1 MTNNDLHDI
10 KLNRINPLI
19 NLRQKAKVGVNTR
32 GYSNMGC
39 IKNRWKKAGK

>member
-1 MTNNDLHDI
+1 MVGVTG
-10 KLNRINPLI
+10 
-19 NLRQKAKVGVNTR
+19 KAKVGVNTR